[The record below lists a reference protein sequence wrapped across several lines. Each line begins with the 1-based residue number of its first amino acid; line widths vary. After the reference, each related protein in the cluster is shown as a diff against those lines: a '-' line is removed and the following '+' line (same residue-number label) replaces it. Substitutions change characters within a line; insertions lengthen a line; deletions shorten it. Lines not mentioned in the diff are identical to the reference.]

1 MTSDIDLGIKVSNWE
16 QFEELINKIK
26 LTNKFKKLQEKHRVI
41 YNNIMIDIVPFGGIS
56 DDNERISWPPENEV
70 VMSVMGFLE
79 VYNYSTL
86 VRLHSN
92 PKLEVKIPT
101 LPGLA
106 ILKLFAWKDNFPNR
120 SKDAEDLLF
129 IMKNYEN
136 AGISDK
142 LYGSELQLLESEDFD
157 NQIAGIILLGKEIS
171 KICSNKTIKNLK
183 RIMDEETSEES
194 DYNLIKDMVV
204 NRRND
209 FNRILFLLR
218 KLKKGINN

>member
-1 MTSDIDLGIKVSNWE
+1 M
-16 QFEELINKIK
+16 
-26 LTNKFKKLQEKHRVI
+26 
-41 YNNIMIDIVPFGGIS
+41 
-56 DDNERISWPPENEV
+56 
-70 VMSVMGFLE
+70 
-79 VYNYSTL
+79 
-86 VRLHSN
+86 
-92 PKLEVKIPT
+92 EVKIPT

-218 KLKKGINN
+218 KLKKGINNWTEKIFELSNVYF

>member
-1 MTSDIDLGIKVSNWE
+1 M
-16 QFEELINKIK
+16 
-26 LTNKFKKLQEKHRVI
+26 
-41 YNNIMIDIVPFGGIS
+41 
-56 DDNERISWPPENEV
+56 
-70 VMSVMGFLE
+70 
-79 VYNYSTL
+79 
-86 VRLHSN
+86 
-92 PKLEVKIPT
+92 EVKIPT